1 MPASPTSSAERLR
14 HTASAFGRLFARAR
28 IPLTAA
34 GLTFMTQLALV
45 PVLTLV
51 LLLSHTSPHIDLLTD
66 AFVDYPGDVL
76 FPEGTDA
83 LLVAINRFRHHAAAM
98 PVFGL
103 FALSGIS
110 LLFVRTV
117 SRTFGSIWH
126 TAAAGK
132 AFWKQW
138 AAYGGVLLLLP
149 LAMGAA
155 RLLGTLLPAGAAFVL
170 TLAAAVWLL
179 YCFYRFVPAAAVSR
193 RAAMAGAVS
202 AAFALKAAHSAFVWY
217 NATLGLAY
225 AQIYGGFAAVLMLL
239 LWINLMWT
247 ILLSGAVLAAVVDI
261 GSHAAETQEAV

>member
-28 IPLTAA
+28 IPPTAA

-155 RLLGTLLPAGAAFVL
+155 RLLGTLLPAGA
-170 TLAAAVWLL
+170 
-179 YCFYRFVPAAAVSR
+179 
-193 RAAMAGAVS
+193 VS
-202 AAFALKAAHSAFVWY
+202 AVFALKAAHSAFVWY

-261 GSHAAETQEAV
+261 GSHEAETQEAV